1 MAQEL
6 VKTCKD
12 AKYLIEIGERHSE
25 NIASFLNGL
34 INGSESSSTSI
45 RSDEVKNVRKRKDGR
60 WEYRASTEFGRVS
73 FYAHT
78 LRQIVEKIKKLKLD
92 QPKQLIQVGFKIKKP
107 SVIDYAWTWFKNYK
121 EPFVS
126 KSSQD
131 MYKLCFKYLESL
143 SMPID
148 EVKTIDLQKVI
159 NSIIKP
165 RIKDYSVLL
174 LKQVFKKA
182 LEEDLIRKD
191 VSQFIEK
198 GKTVENKGRSLT
210 LDEQKLVLENLKNS
224 RIGKLILFYLLTGC
238 RRAEAALIQKKDINF
253 NKNVIEV
260 RGTKTKGSKRYVLI
274 SEKLKL
280 LLQDNFDEMFSI
292 TPNNISKL
300 FRKFINMLGL
310 DGITVHSLRHTY
322 STNLYYLGVPDK
334 LRQAQLGHA
343 SIVMTNDIYTHL
355 DPTITREDILQLY
368 GEWYPEFK

>member
-6 VKTCKD
+6 IKTCKD

-60 WEYRASTEFGRVS
+60 WEYRASTESGRIS

-92 QPKQLIQVGFKIKKP
+92 QPKQVLQVSYKIKKP
-107 SVIDYAWTWFKNYK
+107 SVIEYAWSWFKNYK

-126 KSSQD
+126 RSSQD
-131 MYKLCFKYLESL
+131 MYKSCFKYLEKL
-143 SMPID
+143 TMPID
-148 EVKTIDLQKVI
+148 EAKTLDLQMVI
-159 NSIIKP
+159 NSIAKP

-174 LKQVFKKA
+174 IKQVFRKA
-182 LEEDLIRKD
+182 LSEDLIRKD

-198 GKTVENKGRSLT
+198 GKTIENKGRSLT
-210 LDEQKLVLENLKNS
+210 LDEQKLVLNNLERS

-238 RRAEAALIQKKDINF
+238 RRSEAALIQKKDINF

-260 RGTKTKGSKRYVLI
+260 KGTKTKSSQRYVLI

-280 LLQDNFDEMFSI
+280 LLQENFDEMFAI
-292 TPNNISKL
+292 TSNNISKL
-300 FRKFINMLGL
+300 FKKFTNLLGL
-310 DGITVHSLRHTY
+310 SDITVHSLRHTY

-355 DPTITREDILQLY
+355 DPTITREDIVQLY
-368 GEWYPEFK
+368 GDWYPNYK